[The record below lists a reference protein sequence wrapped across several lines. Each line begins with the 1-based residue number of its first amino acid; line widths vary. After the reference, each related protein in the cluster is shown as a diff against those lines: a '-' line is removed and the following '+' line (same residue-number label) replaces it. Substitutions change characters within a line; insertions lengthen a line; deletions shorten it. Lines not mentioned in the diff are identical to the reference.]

1 MAYCIKCGKEIPNDT
16 KSGLCI
22 DCCKAD
28 LKEYFSKNPEVKQ
41 AFKESIE
48 EMKKP
53 ENVKKM
59 ADDTVK
65 FMQALQAIKQRNGG

>member
-1 MAYCIKCGKEIPNDT
+1 MANCSKCGKEIPNNT
-16 KSGLCI
+16 RTGLCI

-28 LKEYFSKNPEVKQ
+28 LKDYFNKNPEVKQ

-48 EMKKP
+48 EMRKP
-53 ENVKKM
+53 ENIKKM

-65 FMQALQAIKQRNGG
+65 FMQALQKIRGVPK

>member
-1 MAYCIKCGKEIPNDT
+1 MKCKKCGKEIPNDT

-28 LKEYFSKNPEVKQ
+28 LKDYFNKNPEVKQ

-48 EMKKP
+48 EMRKP

-59 ADDTVK
+59 AESTVR
-65 FMQALQAIKQRNGG
+65 FMRAIQQLQKPKV